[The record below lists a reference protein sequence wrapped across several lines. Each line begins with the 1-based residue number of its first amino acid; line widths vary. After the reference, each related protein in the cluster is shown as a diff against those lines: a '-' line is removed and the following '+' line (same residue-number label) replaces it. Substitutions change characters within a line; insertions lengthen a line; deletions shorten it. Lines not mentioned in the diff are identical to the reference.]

1 MTPPPLNI
9 PGKRVRVPKWVHGRL
24 CVVRVETEAIIPD
37 ADPSEPCLEPAT
49 LRWLDDLQRLA
60 DAGDV
65 EALSKVGEVFVRRSA

>member
-1 MTPPPLNI
+1 MTSI
-9 PGKRVRVPKWVHGRL
+9 PGKRVRIPKWVHGRL
-24 CVVRVETEAIIPD
+24 CVVRVEADAVIPD

-65 EALSKVGEVFVRRSA
+65 EALAQFGDVFVRRSA